1 MHSEPAQRV
10 PPQRPD
16 APVAP
21 RSLAE
26 ARSTLYEHG
35 RTFHAAARLL
45 APDQRDRAARL
56 YAFCRFV
63 DDLADCSA
71 DADQARS
78 RLGLLRS
85 AITQRRARC
94 APSAGLLAL
103 ADDVSMPLSAA
114 VALIDG
120 ALSDLSIP
128 IFSTERELV
137 RYSYRVAGTVGLM
150 MCPVLDVH
158 DRNAW
163 PRAIDLGI
171 GMQLT
176 NIARDIKDDAQS
188 GRIYLPTEW
197 TGIDAPPAMTAP
209 DRRQAKQLASGVRR
223 LLDLAERYYASGMG
237 GLRFLPFRAR
247 LSIHAAARMYREIG
261 REVGREIDRHGYERW
276 DKRTIVSGTRKL
288 WLSIYGISI
297 EAASIPPSPMTHD
310 ARLHRHLDLP
320 ESVLTS
326 IR

>member
-1 MHSEPAQRV
+1 MRQETLRHFEDR
-10 PPQRPD
+10 
-16 APVAP
+16 VAP
-21 RSLAE
+21 QPLAE

-35 RTFHAAARLL
+35 RTFYVASHLL

-56 YAFCRFV
+56 YAFCRFI
-63 DDLADCSA
+63 DDLADRSCDTRRA
-71 DADQARS
+71 QS
-78 RLGLLRS
+78 RLIDLHQSIR
-85 AITQRRARC
+85 QRRARC
-94 APSAGLLAL
+94 AHSASLLAL
-103 ADDVSMPLSAA
+103 ADTVSMPLSAA

-120 ALSDLSIP
+120 ALADLSSP
-128 IFSTERELV
+128 VFGTERELI

-176 NIARDIKDDAQS
+176 NIARDIKEDAHS

-197 TGIDAPPAMTAP
+197 TGIKSPQNLIAP
-209 DRRQAKQLASGVRR
+209 DQRQAERLAGGIKR
-223 LLDLAERYYASGMG
+223 LLALAERYYASGMG

-261 REVGREIDRHGYERW
+261 RQIERTGYQSW
-276 DKRTIVSGTRKL
+276 KTRTIVSGTRKL
-288 WLSIYGISI
+288 WLSIYGASI
-297 EAASIPPSPMTHD
+297 EATSTPSRTTTHD
-310 ARLHRHLDLP
+310 ARLHQHLDPP
-320 ESVLTS
+320 ESVLAS